1 MPCRINNANGQRPLS
16 EKTIAVTAR
25 HRGGELEYDVH
36 NLYSLYQVTATH
48 DTLEGLAP
56 KRPFIL
62 TRSTW
67 LGSGS
72 KAAHWT
78 GDTASTWCAP
88 AQVLSC
94 VHLSVRGL
102 LLRPPLHH
110 CSPAHRHPLLPSCS
124 WLKRFHRFSA
134 SSASLCQANGGVVHK
149 YVVTLKTAKSEAL
162 HCSKRRQEFVCHYWV
177 PLGCLWQ
184 DDIAL

>member
-25 HRGGELEYDVH
+25 HRNGELEFDVH
-36 NLYSLYQVTATH
+36 NLYSLYQVRATH
-48 DTLEGLAP
+48 TTLQALAP

-72 KAAHWT
+72 LAAHWT

-88 AQVLSC
+88 AQLFLASPSPC
-94 VHLSVRGL
+94 VACCFD
-102 LLRPPLHH
+102 H
-110 CSPAHRHPLLPSCS
+110 CSTIAPHRKGIPS
-124 WLKRFHRFSA
+124 WLPTY
-134 SSASLCQANGGVVHK
+134 G
-149 YVVTLKTAKSEAL
+149 SE
-162 HCSKRRQEFVCHYWV
+162 V
-177 PLGCLWQ
+177 PLVCCILAVVAVSRSSRLPCVRSIRLQREG
-184 DDIAL
+184 